1 MTTATQYVC
10 ANEIRRAL
18 VRNTRRADGR
28 PVLNGIDFV
37 EVASSDQ
44 KTLRLTF
51 IHPLPGQSSA
61 VPPSPAPALAAGNVV
76 IAGGVRITG
85 IRVETVRA
93 AQNILTVTVNRPGDF
108 SVYTLSLVRSASDL
122 TAPAGFDPELAAIE
136 FSFKVACP
144 SEFDCRAEALCAH
157 ESQAQPAIN
166 YLAKDYAS
174 FRTVMLD
181 RLSLLVPEWKE
192 RNPADL
198 GIALV
203 ELLAYVAD
211 YLSYQQDAIATEA
224 YFGTARRRI
233 SVRRHARLV
242 DYSLF
247 EGCNARVWVQIRLKE
262 GSDNV
267 LLLRKTAKGP
277 VRLLTAVE
285 GQSPVIAAGSTA
297 QETAMAMQPIV
308 FELMDDE
315 RLFQQH
321 ARMTFYTWQNQNCCL
336 PKGATRAT
344 LAGNYPNLTKGT
356 VLIFQEMKGPKT
368 GLPEDADPLHRYVV
382 RLIRDARNETDP
394 LNQQPVA
401 QIEWHA
407 EDALPFPLCLSSKTD
422 SEHGEDE
429 FEDVSVAL
437 GNIVLADHGR
447 TIEQEEDLG
456 IVPPPR
462 IFRAPSSFGFA
473 PGGEFQGGGNGT
485 STGALQP
492 VYPRYRPALKERP
505 LTYAAPH
512 PFGEVADPLQ
522 PARSALQCPRTAV
535 RPDIVS
541 LTSTVESSSTQWMVK
556 RDLVTDSRDQND
568 CVVEMETDGTA
579 FLRFG
584 DGHSGNRPVS
594 GSHFSAVYRVGNGIR
609 GNIGAET
616 LGHIITENPHIAGVA
631 NPLPAQGGAEP
642 ESLDEA
648 RRNAP
653 VAFRTQDRA
662 VTMDDYA
669 GMTERDLRVQQ
680 AAASLRWTGSWH
692 TVFLTVDRKGG
703 LMVDPSF
710 ETELRNSLERYR
722 LAGQDV
728 EIDNPR
734 FVPLE
739 IEMHVCVQADYF
751 QSDVKREL
759 LQVLSNRVLPDG
771 RLGVFHPDNF
781 TFGQSVYLSPV
792 YAAAASVAGVGSVL
806 VTTFQR
812 QGTPSSE
819 ALQDGELKLG
829 RLEIARLD
837 NDPNFRDR
845 GVLRLMVEGGK

>member
-1 MTTATQYVC
+1 
-10 ANEIRRAL
+10 
-18 VRNTRRADGR
+18 
-28 PVLNGIDFV
+28 
-37 EVASSDQ
+37 
-44 KTLRLTF
+44 
-51 IHPLPGQSSA
+51 
-61 VPPSPAPALAAGNVV
+61 
-76 IAGGVRITG
+76 
-85 IRVETVRA
+85 
-93 AQNILTVTVNRPGDF
+93 
-108 SVYTLSLVRSASDL
+108 VRSASDS
-122 TAPAGFDPELAAIE
+122 TAPVGFDPQLATIE

-144 SEFDCRAEALCAH
+144 SEFDCQEEARCLP

-174 FRTVMLD
+174 FRTIMLD
-181 RLSLLVPEWKE
+181 RLSLLAPEWKE

-267 LLLRKTAKGP
+267 LLPRKTAKGP
-277 VRLLTAVE
+277 VRLLTAVK
-285 GQSPVIAAGSTA
+285 GQNPVIAAGSTA
-297 QETAMAMQPIV
+297 QETAMATQPVV
-308 FELMDDE
+308 FELMDDGLHAGTGIAGVL
-315 RLFQQH
+315 LFQQH
-321 ARMTFYTWQNQNCCL
+321 AKMTFYTWQNKNCCL

-344 LAGNYPNLTKGT
+344 LAGNYPHLTKGT
-356 VLIFQEMKGPKT
+356 VLIFQEMKGPNT
-368 GLPEDADPLHRYVV
+368 GLPEDADPLHRHVV

-401 QIEWHA
+401 NIEWHE

-429 FEDVSVAL
+429 IEEVSVAL
-437 GNIVLADHGR
+437 GNIVLADHGC

-462 IFRAPSSFGFA
+462 MFRAPRSSMFA
-473 PGGEFQGGGNGT
+473 VGGELQAGGTGI

-505 LTYAAPH
+505 LTHAAPD
-512 PFGEVADPLQ
+512 PFFAGEDPLNSG
-522 PARSALQCPRTAV
+522 RSALQSHRTAV
-535 RPDIVS
+535 SSEIVS
-541 LTSTVESSSTQWMVK
+541 LTSTVESSSIPWTVK
-556 RDLVTDSRDQND
+556 RDLVTDSQDQND
-568 CVVEMETDGTA
+568 CVVEVEMDGTA

-584 DGHSGNRPVS
+584 DGYYGNRPVS
-594 GSHFSAVYRVGNGIR
+594 GSQFKVIYRVGNGIR
-609 GNIGAET
+609 GNVGAET
-616 LGHIITENPHIAGVA
+616 LGHIITDNPHIAGVA
-631 NPLPAQGGAEP
+631 NPLPAQGGIEP
-642 ESLDEA
+642 ESLEEA

-669 GMTERDLRVQQ
+669 DMTERDPRVQQ

-703 LMVDPSF
+703 LTVDPSF

-722 LAGQDV
+722 LAGQDA

-739 IEMHVCVQADYF
+739 IEMQICVKPDYF
-751 QSDVKREL
+751 RSDVKREL
-759 LQVLSNRVLPDG
+759 LQVMSNRVLPDG
-771 RLGVFHPDNF
+771 RLGVFHPDNL
-781 TFGQSVYLSPV
+781 TFGQSVYLSPL

-812 QGTPSSE
+812 QGTPSTE
-819 ALQDGELKLG
+819 ALENGELKLG

-845 GVLRLMVEGGK
+845 GVLRLIVEGGK